1 MSEKDPIRPT
11 PTPPPIPSQPP
22 PLPRVLNY
30 GTPDIT
36 PRPFAI
42 WKIFLGLILS
52 VGGAFTV
59 FILPAMASDWI
70 SSEYGLLVIGGITL
84 LGINL
89 IAYVTYRTE
98 SMRGLMVG
106 FWIGEA
112 VLLLLIGACFAMFL

>member
-11 PTPPPIPSQPP
+11 PTPPPIPPQPP
-22 PLPRVLNY
+22 RLPRVLNY
-30 GTPDIT
+30 GAPDIA

-52 VGGAFTV
+52 AGGAFTV
-59 FILPAMASDWI
+59 FILTAMVSDWI

-89 IAYVTYRTE
+89 IIYLIFRTE
-98 SMRGLMVG
+98 SLRGLAIG

-112 VLLLLIGACFAMFL
+112 IQLLLFGACFAMFL